1 MKAAI
6 IAGCVVLSVS
16 FGASGAHAGAYPKPI
31 RPHLIYFNYLPPPEY
46 DKPFTGKLLIRR
58 FETEEEIVEVCKGSS
73 KVACAARSVD
83 GSTCHLF
90 IAGDRVIKSHHTT
103 WLFVLR
109 HELGHCNGWTKAHE
123 RPRKVE
129 MVDIKTVTLPK
140 DKEILPIH
148 PPVVCVTP
156 DWKQEPCK
164 NRNVLPPSIINV
176 EAPARDVCI
185 DYNKEECELLKRRAI
200 QILKTIPVVPQ

>member
-1 MKAAI
+1 RYRANLRRNGEYTYRRTHNGNWSPTYHASLARQRVARPFTPWNVWRDACGQRGLAMKAAI

-31 RPHLIYFNYLPPPEY
+31 RPNLIYFNYLPPPEY

-109 HELGHCNGWTKAHE
+109 HE
-123 RPRKVE
+123 
-129 MVDIKTVTLPK
+129 
-140 DKEILPIH
+140 
-148 PPVVCVTP
+148 
-156 DWKQEPCK
+156 
-164 NRNVLPPSIINV
+164 
-176 EAPARDVCI
+176 
-185 DYNKEECELLKRRAI
+185 
-200 QILKTIPVVPQ
+200 